1 MKKVTCHA
9 FLLAGLVF
17 VFGAEACGGADSR
30 GFVRAERA
38 TPEMIAAGRT
48 PGLVDSRTGA
58 RVQLRGV
65 NAGGWLVTENWMCP
79 TGPASNKVGR
89 CQYELADAFR
99 AKFGAEKAEELWD
112 LYRANWWREEDFAN
126 VRDLGLNCIRLPFG
140 WRELMTPEGEP
151 IEKGLKRIDW
161 FVEGC
166 RANDLYVIL
175 DLHGA
180 PGGQNGRDHSGDVR
194 EHRLVSDPASQDLCT
209 KLWTTLAARYRN
221 DTTVAGYDFLNEP
234 EGAPGGLTSTNGVMQ
249 IYDRLYKAV
258 RAVDPDHLI
267 FLGACWTP
275 EQIDPPA
282 DHGWENVCYEYH
294 FYEWG
299 KKTAAE
305 INAGTDDR
313 VKWER
318 AKGHHVPVFVGEFNL
333 FDSIEAWEYGLK
345 TFDELGWSWAIWT
358 YKVTGPHMNWG
369 LYQGLGRTAPFKAT
383 PDDDYETIK
392 RKWSRLGTSESFT
405 LRPFAHLLKS
415 RVQHS
420 RNFPTRRRERRCAG
434 SSDAGTSDRNAAD
447 GRSPVRMGIGRRF
460 RLC

>member
-30 GFVRAERA
+30 GFVQAERA
-38 TPEMIAAGRT
+38 TPEMIATGRT

-126 VRDLGLNCIRLPFG
+126 VRALGLNCIRLPFG

-333 FDSIEAWEYGLK
+333 FDSTEAWEYGLK

-405 LRPFAHLLKS
+405 LRPFAHLLKKP
-415 RVQHS
+415 RPA
-420 RNFPTRRRERRCAG
+420 FPEFPDEA
-434 SSDAGTSDRNAAD
+434 
-447 GRSPVRMGIGRRF
+447 
-460 RLC
+460 